1 MVSPVSVLLVLSAIA
16 GVAALELRQ
25 LKKSL
30 VATGVALVLFAVA
43 MFVAGAV
50 EVGVG
55 AVVAV
60 VVVLGVMK
68 WAIGRTG
75 AEDTVPALGEGAGS
89 VLAIVTVVAFVIV
102 ALLVLRGYCPV
113 ETIARTDGEAGSHVG
128 LLREVIV
135 VISALAAVW
144 AMLRKTGRRDE

>member
-1 MVSPVSVLLVLSAIA
+1 MESAVSVLLVLSAIA

-25 LKKSL
+25 LKMSL
-30 VATGVALVLFAVA
+30 VATGVALGLFAVA
-43 MFVAGAV
+43 MFVVGAV

-75 AEDTVPALGEGAGS
+75 AKDTVPAFGEGAGS
-89 VLAIVTVVAFVIV
+89 VLAVVTVVAFVIV

-113 ETIARTDGEAGSHVG
+113 EPIAATGGEAASHVG
-128 LLREVIV
+128 LLREGV
-135 VISALAAVW
+135 VVVAALAAVW

>member
-1 MVSPVSVLLVLSAIA
+1 MESAVSVLLVLSAIA

-25 LKKSL
+25 LKMSL
-30 VATGVALVLFAVA
+30 VATGVALGLFAVA
-43 MFVAGAV
+43 MFVVGAV

-55 AVVAV
+55 AVVAA
-60 VVVLGVMK
+60 VVVLGVMR

-75 AEDTVPALGEGAGS
+75 ARDTVPAFGEGTGS
-89 VLAIVTVVAFVIV
+89 VLAVVTVVAFVIV
-102 ALLVLRGYCPV
+102 VLLVLRGYCPV
-113 ETIARTDGEAGSHVG
+113 ETIAVTGGEAGSHVG

-135 VISALAAVW
+135 VVSALAAVW

>member
-1 MVSPVSVLLVLSAIA
+1 MLVLSAIA

-25 LKKSL
+25 LKMSL
-30 VATGVALVLFAVA
+30 VATGVALGLFAVA

-55 AVVAV
+55 AVVAA

-75 AEDTVPALGEGAGS
+75 AKDTVPAFGEGAGS
-89 VLAIVTVVAFVIV
+89 VLAVVTVVAFVIV
-102 ALLVLRGYCPV
+102 VLLVLRGYWQIEPIV
-113 ETIARTDGEAGSHVG
+113 ATGEEAGSHVG

-135 VISALAAVW
+135 VVAAMAAVW

>member
-1 MVSPVSVLLVLSAIA
+1 MFVLSAIA

-25 LKKSL
+25 LKMSL
-30 VATGVALVLFAVA
+30 VATGVALGLFAVA

-55 AVVAV
+55 AIVAA

-75 AEDTVPALGEGAGS
+75 ERDTVPAFGEGAGS
-89 VLAIVTVVAFVIV
+89 ILAIVTVVAFVIV
-102 ALLVLRGYCPV
+102 ALLVLRGYWPV
-113 ETIARTDGEAGSHVG
+113 EPIAGTDSETGSHVG

-135 VISALAAVW
+135 VVSALAAVW

>member
-1 MVSPVSVLLVLSAIA
+1 MFVLSAIA

-30 VATGVALVLFAVA
+30 MAMGVALGLFAVA

-50 EVGVG
+50 EVGLG
-55 AVVAV
+55 AVVAAV
-60 VVVLGVMK
+60 VVFGVMK
-68 WAIGRTG
+68 WAIGRTE
-75 AEDTVPALGEGAGS
+75 AKDAVPAFGEGEGS
-89 VLAIVTVVAFVIV
+89 VLAVVTVVAFVIV
-102 ALLVLRGYCPV
+102 ALLMVREYCPAGTTAEV
-113 ETIARTDGEAGSHVG
+113 AVEAGGHTG

-135 VISALAAVW
+135 VVAALAAVW